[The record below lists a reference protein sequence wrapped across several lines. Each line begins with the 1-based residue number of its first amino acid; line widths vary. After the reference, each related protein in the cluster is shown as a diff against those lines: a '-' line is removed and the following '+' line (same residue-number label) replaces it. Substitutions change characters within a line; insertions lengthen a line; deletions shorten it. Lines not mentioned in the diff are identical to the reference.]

1 MAEKVQSILE
11 RMVPPLKDLRDR
23 GLFTPT
29 EIHAIVERRRRS
41 EYLLQRRSAAR
52 LADYLRYIEDEILLE
67 KLRKLRKEKV
77 LLERRPWNEKRGRKR
92 GHNHDDDDDDDDDDT
107 NKRKHAYQISGIG
120 DSHILSHIHFLY
132 QRTLRKFHHP
142 IDVLLNYA
150 QFSKEHKS
158 FTQLGR
164 VYAEGLQRHPR
175 AAGLWIEAASF
186 EYFGYVARDDHNGSK
201 DGGDVTSKVVG
212 SSIRNARVLMQ
223 RGLRVN
229 RNSEDL
235 WLQYFALEL
244 HYVQKLRGRREILED
259 GVSSSSEE
267 EEDDDK
273 EGGKEM
279 SSSLL
284 PSQIIFKNAIRAI
297 PEDVQFRL
305 RFVEACRSFP
315 QTEQL
320 EEYIMDSVTRDF
332 GKSVEGWVA
341 RISYAEEEWQRKS
354 KSRGSGS
361 GDENVV
367 GFLGKAD
374 AAGGGEDDGSTD
386 GSGDDGS
393 EGVDRPAKKAR
404 VEFGSQTKSDPAL
417 ALLQN
422 ALDAVPTPKMYLEG
436 SRFLRMRIQRL
447 VDNDDDQGN
456 DDEEA
461 EDDVSHLIG
470 KDEDANGAARRHARL
485 LETLYDTAREKGIFS
500 SALLLDNVDF
510 LLSTGQP
517 QKAEELL
524 SNTISTTE
532 AKMSDDA
539 RLWLRWA
546 EVSRQITE
554 EAATSGTTKP
564 STSPTSILRRA
575 LKQTPI
581 HERHSHTLILT
592 ELMQHLMM
600 EQPSSSKTKAELK
613 SLFQKLLLLSQG
625 SNYSVAYA
633 KKSKVLG
640 DDNDEEDEI
649 EDDKVNLASTFV
661 AYLKFTMLDNTGTT
675 GEEATADNDNAVRS
689 IYTSI
694 LYHSNYGKSCA
705 GKTEEET
712 RDMKSFF
719 DACIQFE
726 LAQMGRR
733 KEKKKKKGRK
743 MELCKLYE
751 TAIGFYANDGGGS
764 YWRKVVDGYQR
775 DLDDL
780 KYSF

>member
-1 MAEKVQSILE
+1 MAEQVQSILE
-11 RMVPPLKDLRDR
+11 RMVAPLKDLRDR
-23 GLFTPT
+23 GLFSPT

-52 LADYLRYIEDEILLE
+52 LADFLRYIEDEILLE

-77 LLERRPWNEKRGRKR
+77 LMERRPWNRGKKR
-92 GHNHDDDDDDDDDDT
+92 GHKDNDDDDDGVLDG
-107 NKRKHAYQISGIG
+107 NGNRKHAYQISGMG

-150 QFSKEHKS
+150 QFSKDNKS

-164 VYAEGLQRHPR
+164 VYAQGLQRHPR

-186 EYFGYVARDDHNGSK
+186 EYFGYVAQDHRG
-201 DGGDVTSKVVG
+201 DGTKGNDVNSKVVG

-229 RNSEDL
+229 RKSGDL

-259 GVSSSSEE
+259 GVASSSSE
-267 EEDDDK
+267 DDSDD
-273 EGGKEM
+273 EGGKGM

-297 PEDVQFRL
+297 PEDVPFRL

-315 QTEQL
+315 LTEQL
-320 EEYIMDSVTRDF
+320 EECIMDSVTRDF

-341 RISYAEEEWQRKS
+341 RISHAEEEWQRNSEGSS
-354 KSRGSGS
+354 KDSGED
-361 GDENVV
+361 GNGAV

-374 AAGGGEDDGSTD
+374 GTGGGEDDGSAD
-386 GSGDDGS
+386 GSGDDGR
-393 EGVDRPAKKAR
+393 EGGRPAKKAR
-404 VEFGSQTKSDPAL
+404 VEFGSQTRSDPTL

-422 ALDAVPTPKMYLEG
+422 ALEAVPTPKMYLEG

-447 VDNDDDQGN
+447 VDNDDLQGN
-456 DDEEA
+456 DEEEA

-470 KDEDANGAARRHARL
+470 EDEDANGAAKRHAQL
-485 LETLYDTAREKGIFS
+485 LETLYETAAEKGIS
-500 SALLLDNVDF
+500 SSTLLLDNVDF
-510 LLSTGQP
+510 LFSTGQP
-517 QKAEELL
+517 RKAEELL
-524 SNTISTTE
+524 SDAVSSAET
-532 AKMSDDA
+532 KPSDDA

-546 EVSRQITE
+546 EVSQLISE
-554 EAATSGTTKP
+554 EAATSGTTK
-564 STSPTSILRRA
+564 SSSSPTSILRRA
-575 LKQTPI
+575 LKRTPI

-625 SNYSVAYA
+625 SNYSIAYA
-633 KKSKVLG
+633 KKNKVAG
-640 DDNDEEDEI
+640 DDNDEEEET

-661 AYLKFTMLDNTGTT
+661 AYLKHTMLYNTGT

-726 LAQMGRR
+726 TVKMGRR
-733 KEKKKKKGRK
+733 KDKKKKKGRK

-751 TAIGFYANDGGGS
+751 TAIGFYANGGGGS

-775 DLDDL
+775 DLDDV